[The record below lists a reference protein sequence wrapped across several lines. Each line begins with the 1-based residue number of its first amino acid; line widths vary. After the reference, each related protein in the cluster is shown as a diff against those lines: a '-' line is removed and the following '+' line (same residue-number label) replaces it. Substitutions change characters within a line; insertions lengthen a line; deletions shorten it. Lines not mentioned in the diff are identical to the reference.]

1 MSAVPG
7 KFEADARPRWRPL
20 RGNEALGLL
29 LLALLLLAAIAGP
42 ALAPF
47 DPLATDVPA
56 RLQPPSALHWFG
68 TDALGRDLFSRVLV
82 ATRLDLSMAAGAVL
96 LSLAAGSAIG
106 ALCGFVGGRLDRWVG
121 RLVDVLMAFPL
132 FVVAMALV
140 AAWGNTVINIV
151 YATALINLP
160 FYIRLAR
167 SEVGVRRGAGYA
179 LAARLG
185 GQGPARLLFGV
196 LLPHVLPM
204 LAVQGSINLGWA
216 LLNGAGLSFIGLGVK
231 PPTPEWGVLV
241 SEGAPYII
249 TGQWWLAG
257 FPGLALFMA
266 VGCFTLLGDAL
277 RDRLDP
283 RGAADRSGP

>member
-1 MSAVPG
+1 MTRRIHVSGGA
-7 KFEADARPRWRPL
+7 L
-20 RGNEALGLL
+20 LGLV
-29 LLALLLLAAIAGP
+29 LLALLLVGAAFGP
-42 ALAPF
+42 ALAPC
-47 DPLATDVPA
+47 DPLATDVIA
-56 RLQPPSALHWFG
+56 RLQPPGAAHWFG

-82 ATRLDLSMAAGAVL
+82 ATRLDLGMAASAVV
-96 LSLAAGSAIG
+96 LSLLAGSAIG
-106 ALCGFVGGRLDRWVG
+106 AVCGFVGGALDRWVG

-132 FVVAMALV
+132 FVIAMALV
-140 AAWGNTVINIV
+140 AAWGNSVVNIV

-167 SEVGVRRGAGYA
+167 SEIGVRRQAGYV

-185 GQGPARLLFGV
+185 GARAPRVLFGV

-216 LLNGAGLSFIGLGVK
+216 LLNGAGLSFIGLGVR

-257 FPGLALFMA
+257 FPGLALFAA
-266 VGCFTLLGDAL
+266 VGCFALLGDAL
-277 RDRLDP
+277 CDVLDP
-283 RGAADRSGP
+283 RVAAEAASWASRCSMSRH

>member
-1 MSAVPG
+1 MTRRIRVSG
-7 KFEADARPRWRPL
+7 
-20 RGNEALGLL
+20 GALLG
-29 LLALLLLAAIAGP
+29 LALLAWLLVGAAFGP
-42 ALAPF
+42 ALAPY
-47 DPLATDVPA
+47 DPLATDVMS
-56 RLQPPSALHWFG
+56 RLQPPGAAHWFG

-82 ATRLDLSMAAGAVL
+82 ATRLDLGMAAGAVV
-96 LSLAAGSAIG
+96 LSLLAGSAIG
-106 ALCGFVGGRLDRWVG
+106 AVCGFVGGALDRWVG
-121 RLVDVLMAFPL
+121 RLVDVMMAFPL
-132 FVVAMALV
+132 FVIAMALV
-140 AAWGNTVINIV
+140 AAWGNSVVNIV

-167 SEVGVRRGAGYA
+167 SEIGVRRHAGYV

-185 GQGPARLLFGV
+185 GARAPRVLFGV

-216 LLNGAGLSFIGLGVK
+216 LLNGAGLSFIGLGVR

-257 FPGLALFMA
+257 FPGLALFAA
-266 VGCFTLLGDAL
+266 VGCFALLGDAL
-277 RDRLDP
+277 RDVLDR
-283 RGAADRSGP
+283 RGAAEAAP

>member
-1 MSAVPG
+1 MSGMSAAMTARRP
-7 KFEADARPRWRPL
+7 DA
-20 RGNEALGLL
+20 AAIAGLL
-29 LLALLLLAAIAGP
+29 LLALFLAAALAGP
-42 ALAPF
+42 VLAPF
-47 DPLATDVPA
+47 DPLATDVA
-56 RLQPPSALHWFG
+56 ASLQPPNAAHWFG

-82 ATRLDLSMAAGAVL
+82 ATRLDLAMAAGAVA
-96 LSLAAGSAIG
+96 LSLAVGSAIG
-106 ALCGFVGGRLDRWVG
+106 ALCGFVGGLPDRWVG

-140 AAWGNTVINIV
+140 AAWGNSVVNIV

-167 SEVGVRRGAGYA
+167 SEVGVRRQAGYV

-185 GQGPARLLFGV
+185 GARAPQVLFGV

-216 LLNGAGLSFIGLGVK
+216 LLNGAGLSFIGLGVR

-249 TGQWWLAG
+249 TGQWWLAF
-257 FPGLALFMA
+257 FPGLALFAA

-277 RDRLDP
+277 RDWLDP
-283 RGAADRSGP
+283 RGASEAARP

>member
-1 MSAVPG
+1 
-7 KFEADARPRWRPL
+7 
-20 RGNEALGLL
+20 
-29 LLALLLLAAIAGP
+29 
-42 ALAPF
+42 
-47 DPLATDVPA
+47 
-56 RLQPPSALHWFG
+56 
-68 TDALGRDLFSRVLV
+68 
-82 ATRLDLSMAAGAVL
+82 
-96 LSLAAGSAIG
+96 IG

-167 SEVGVRRGAGYA
+167 SEVGVRRGAGYV
-179 LAARLG
+179 LAARLS

-216 LLNGAGLSFIGLGVK
+216 LLNGAGLSFIGLGVR

>member
-7 KFEADARPRWRPL
+7 KLEADARARWRP
-20 RGNEALGLL
+20 RGNEAPGLL
-29 LLALLLLAAIAGP
+29 LLALLLFAAIAGP

-140 AAWGNTVINIV
+140 AAWGNTVVNIV

-167 SEVGVRRGAGYA
+167 SEVGVRRGAGYV

-283 RGAADRSGP
+283 RGVADRSGP

>member
-1 MSAVPG
+1 
-7 KFEADARPRWRPL
+7 
-20 RGNEALGLL
+20 
-29 LLALLLLAAIAGP
+29 
-42 ALAPF
+42 
-47 DPLATDVPA
+47 
-56 RLQPPSALHWFG
+56 LQPPSAAHWFG
-68 TDALGRDLFSRVLV
+68 TDALGRDLFARVLV
-82 ATRLDLSMAAGAVL
+82 AARLDMAMAAGAVL

-106 ALCGFVGGRLDRWVG
+106 ALCGFIGGPLDRWVG
-121 RLVDVLMAFPL
+121 RVVDVLMAFPL

-140 AAWGNTVINIV
+140 AAWGNSVVNIV

-160 FYIRLAR
+160 FYLRLVR
-167 SEVGVRRGAGYA
+167 TEVGLRRNAGWV

-185 GQGPARLLFGV
+185 GAGAPGLLFRV
-196 LLPHVLPM
+196 LLPHVWPV

-216 LLNGAGLSFIGLGVK
+216 LLNGAGLSFLGLGVR

-249 TGQWWLAG
+249 TGHWWLAF
-257 FPGLALFMA
+257 FPGLALFAA

-283 RGAADRSGP
+283 HGATEEAAT